1 MKIGLDEKSSS
12 VSEPF
17 HSNFVVLRKCVFA
30 CLPLS
35 LLGKTLGNKCQS
47 QSQSQCE
54 EFGNRRSKLNFTTGV
69 GIWYKDE
76 ILPFRSKQHY

>member
-1 MKIGLDEKSSS
+1 MNKTTLDEESSS

-17 HSNFVVLRKCVFA
+17 HSYFIVLRKCVSA
-30 CLPLS
+30 SQSSKKNIGP
-35 LLGKTLGNKCQS
+35 CQS

-54 EFGNRRSKLNFTTGV
+54 EFGNRSKLNFTGGV

-76 ILPFRSKQHY
+76 ILTFRSKQHY